1 MITSLNDN
9 NYERLIYKSNNH
21 WLIMILD
28 YEFQEGV
35 TAFHQLNNRF
45 EGKNIRYGEMV
56 IDDFGVDHLY
66 NIMVPLDF

>member
-28 YEFQEGV
+28 YEF
-35 TAFHQLNNRF
+35 
-45 EGKNIRYGEMV
+45 
-56 IDDFGVDHLY
+56 
-66 NIMVPLDF
+66 